1 MSFPSQEFVQE
12 SERAVLLHR
21 ARIYVLVRVGV
32 DAALLILALLQFL
45 VTHKPS
51 AVALVILLDMLNLL
65 LYWGAVRRWPA
76 AATYLHLMTSALLL
90 ILFDFAWGAI
100 TFIPWFLTIPLSI
113 TGGLIVVRAG
123 FNGLVT
129 LSILTIFGV
138 YLGLIYLG
146 RIPLPLAIPAN
157 ILLTM
162 SAALAMVLLIIN
174 IVTESLV
181 VYLYQTEEAQLQ
193 TRAQLLYTLQELEQ
207 LRHRLYQV
215 ENQTRRMERLS
226 TVGQIAEHLSKSL
239 RTPLEEIETMLRTPD
254 LIVKNPAVIKELH
267 EQVQA
272 ALRMT
277 DGLKEYARLTEL
289 HIGTVNLD
297 DILAEEL
304 ARIRIPENVKLTI
317 HQPPVFPPIQGDADK
332 IRLVI
337 HHLLHN
343 ALQAVQPNGGE
354 ILIRLQ
360 PRPDGV
366 AFSISDSGPGIPPD
380 ELQLI
385 FEPLYTTQN
394 QSFGLGLAIVQ
405 RVVEMHG
412 GYIEVESEEGK
423 GATFTIFLP
432 RVPETVS
439 STTPVDATL

>member
-51 AVALVILLDMLNLL
+51 AVALVILLDMFNLL
-65 LYWGAVRRWPA
+65 LYWGTVRRWPA

-207 LRHRLYQV
+207 LRNRLYQV

-289 HIGTVNLD
+289 HIETVNLD

-366 AFSISDSGPGIPPD
+366 AFSISDSGPGIPSD

-412 GYIEVESEEGK
+412 GYIEVESEEEK

-439 STTPVDATL
+439 STKPVDATL